1 MQIFIKVIFSLCY
14 NKFVGLLSKKKTYPL
29 LILQNIVRW
38 SKGNVK
44 IRHID

>member
-14 NKFVGLLSKKKTYPL
+14 NKFVGLFSEQKKTYPPYA
-29 LILQNIVRW
+29 
-38 SKGNVK
+38 SKYCAMFEAQPK